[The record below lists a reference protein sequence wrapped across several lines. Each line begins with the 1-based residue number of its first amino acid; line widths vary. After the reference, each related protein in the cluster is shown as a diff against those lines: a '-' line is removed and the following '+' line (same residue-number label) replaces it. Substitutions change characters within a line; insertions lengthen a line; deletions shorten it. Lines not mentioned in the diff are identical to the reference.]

1 LTLRRAPAY
10 PQLVVFREEI
20 GDVQLRDARV
30 ALVHHWLVTYRGGE
44 KVLESL
50 CRLFPDAELFT
61 LVHDP
66 RQLPAS
72 LNERRI
78 HVSPLQ
84 RIPGATR
91 RYKGLLPLMPL
102 ASEQLDLR
110 GFDLVISSDASVVKG
125 VLTRADQLHVCYC
138 HSPPRYAWDLAH
150 DYVDGDGALARA
162 RALAASAVMHY
173 VRMFDARA
181 AQGVDDFVA
190 NSSVVARRIR
200 KHYRRDAAVIHPPV
214 SVERFGPAPDRVG
227 DHYLF
232 AGQLVAYKRPDL
244 AVDAFAALDRPLR
257 VVGEGAMV
265 DALRRRAP
273 DNVTFVGRVDDT
285 RWADEM
291 ARCRALI
298 FPGEEDFGIVP
309 VEAMAAGR
317 PVIALGRGGA
327 LESVRGPVVDG
338 MDPTPADLEGATGL
352 FFPRDDARSLADAVR
367 AFERVADAFDPATCR
382 ARAETFAEP
391 RFRQRLGDHLDRVFA
406 DHAAPLR

>member
-1 LTLRRAPAY
+1 M
-10 PQLVVFREEI
+10 
-20 GDVQLRDARV
+20 QLRDARV

-50 CRLFPDAELFT
+50 CRMFPDAELFT

-66 RQLPAS
+66 RQLPS
-72 LNERRI
+72 TLNDRRI

-91 RYKGLLPLMPL
+91 RYKSLLPMMPL
-102 ASEQLDLR
+102 ATEQLDLR

-150 DYVDGDGALARA
+150 DYVDGSGVRAKARGM
-162 RALAASAVMHY
+162 AAAAVMHY

-200 KHYRRDAAVIHPPV
+200 KHYRRDATVIHPPV
-214 SVERFGPAPDRVG
+214 SVEQFQPSPDQVG
-227 DHYLF
+227 DHYLL

-244 AVDAFAALDRPLR
+244 AVAAFADLGRPLR
-257 VVGEGAMV
+257 VVGEGQLF
-265 DALRRRAP
+265 DSLRRSAP
-273 DNVTFVGRVDDT
+273 PNVTFVGRVDDAQ
-285 RWADEM
+285 WAREM
-291 ARCRALI
+291 ATCRALI

-338 MDPTPADLEGATGL
+338 GRPSAADLEGATGL
-352 FFPRDDARSLADAVR
+352 FFPSDDAGCLAEAVR
-367 AFERVADAFDPATCR
+367 TFERVAGAFDPAVCR

-391 RFRQRLGDHLDRVFA
+391 RFRQRFGDHVDGRFA